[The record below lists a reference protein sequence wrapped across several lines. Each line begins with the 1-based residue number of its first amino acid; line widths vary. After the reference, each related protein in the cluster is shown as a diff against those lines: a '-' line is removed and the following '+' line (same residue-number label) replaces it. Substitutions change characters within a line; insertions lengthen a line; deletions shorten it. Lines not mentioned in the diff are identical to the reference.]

1 MRRVWRH
8 ENQWGSRT
16 ESSLQHST
24 CNLFQ
29 CGKMLPRVQMSQVD
43 AFSQDSLEL
52 ETLSS
57 LEESGMPHKE
67 KNFFTGTPEFHPQT
81 MTSENFLCICV

>member
-1 MRRVWRH
+1 MRGVWRH
-8 ENQWGSRT
+8 NKQWGSRT

-29 CGKMLPRVQMSQVD
+29 CGKMRPQVQMSQVD
-43 AFSQDSLEL
+43 VFSQDSLEL

-57 LEESGMPHKE
+57 LEANE
-67 KNFFTGTPEFHPQT
+67 EFPYWYP
-81 MTSENFLCICV
+81 